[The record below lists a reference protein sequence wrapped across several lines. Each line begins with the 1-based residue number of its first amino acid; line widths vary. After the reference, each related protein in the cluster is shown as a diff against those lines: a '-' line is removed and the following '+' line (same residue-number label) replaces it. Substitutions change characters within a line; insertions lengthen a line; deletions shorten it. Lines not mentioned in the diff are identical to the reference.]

1 VRPTEYLE
9 QWSERDRKLAESTI
23 LKDRALYCQC
33 GCGQLKR
40 LAHDPDTEGWWK
52 VGEVRCEARVAMEQ
66 DIEDDK
72 KPEPGVLKY
81 VYLDPAYKPSAHA
94 GEPVDEAT
102 RAERLAAL
110 SRELG
115 IQP

>member
-1 VRPTEYLE
+1 M
-9 QWSERDRKLAESTI
+9 
-23 LKDRALYCQC
+23 YCPC

-52 VGEVRCEARVAMEQ
+52 VGEIRCEARVAMDQES
-66 DIEDDK
+66 EDDK

-81 VYLDPAYKPSAHA
+81 VYLDPDYVPTERA
-94 GEPVDEAT
+94 GEQLDETAK
-102 RAERLAAL
+102 AERLAAVA
-110 SRELG
+110 RELG